1 MESIKSF
8 NFTRGDTMP
17 LKFKI
22 LDGSGNSVEPTDLQD
37 LRLTCRKKNELSSSI
52 IFEKSA
58 EYFTYNTTE
67 KYYYVDIM
75 PSDTR
80 ELPYGFYNFDI
91 QATTYG
97 GVVSTLK
104 SSFSITAEDTI
115 YNIS

>member
-1 MESIKSF
+1 MENIKSF
-8 NFTRGDTMP
+8 NFTRGDTLP
-17 LKFKI
+17 LKFTI
-22 LDGSGNSVEPTDLQD
+22 IDGNGESVEPADIQD
-37 LRLTCRKKNELSSSI
+37 LNLTCRKRNELSSNVL
-52 IFEKSA
+52 FEKSA
-58 EYFTYNTTE
+58 EYFTYNTTD
-67 KYYYVDIM
+67 KFYYVDIL